1 MGLAGESFGGF
12 ETNYIITKTNRFKTA
27 VSGVSIGDITSSYF
41 SYNINFLRPN
51 IWRFTDQSFR
61 LTGNFYEL
69 KNIFYENN
77 PVFNADKIETPLLL
91 WAGKEDYHVNW
102 NQSVAMYLALAG
114 LKKEVK
120 LLLFP
125 KDGHGLL
132 RKSNQLEYTF
142 QVMNWWNYYLKN

>member
-1 MGLAGESFGGF
+1 M
-12 ETNYIITKTNRFKTA
+12 
-27 VSGVSIGDITSSYF
+27 
-41 SYNINFLRPN
+41 RPN

-77 PVFNADKIETPLLL
+77 PVFNADKIEPPLLL

-120 LLLFP
+120 LLLFL

-142 QVMNWWNYYLKN
+142 QVMNWWNHYLKIMSCPKKDSLKRRLFLYKSANRNCLFFD